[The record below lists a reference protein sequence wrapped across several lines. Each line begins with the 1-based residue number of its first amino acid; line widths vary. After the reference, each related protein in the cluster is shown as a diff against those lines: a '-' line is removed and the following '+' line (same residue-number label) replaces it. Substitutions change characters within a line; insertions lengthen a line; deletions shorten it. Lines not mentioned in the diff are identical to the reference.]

1 MDWGLWPLVVERL
14 DADPSRAD
22 DILALADIADAMGCA
37 LDADGGFPAELLE
50 LARRGPVRPS
60 EGPPPLVPPPVRTEP
75 APATGPVVDLS
86 SPGRERGSGEM
97 VDLSAAEDG
106 SFSWTPESERP
117 ARSRLRQAEATRLVP
132 RIIPRRAT
140 AAPSAAPADPDDPER
155 GAADQPEPVAD
166 PGLVDLT
173 RAPNAETD
181 VTEAPPTGT
190 PEAPDHSD
198 RSGGPRAR
206 DTAIGIA
213 RVVATIVAGLIL
225 LAIVWRAG
233 TGIQPDDPPASSAPA
248 ASTSASP
255 VVEGTTVPDVLGD
268 DVDTATATLEGAGLE
283 VDRVVVLDRQAREV
297 TRTEPTPGEAVAV
310 GSDVVLYVGEA
321 GSG

>member
-1 MDWGLWPLVVERL
+1 
-14 DADPSRAD
+14 
-22 DILALADIADAMGCA
+22 
-37 LDADGGFPAELLE
+37 
-50 LARRGPVRPS
+50 
-60 EGPPPLVPPPVRTEP
+60 
-75 APATGPVVDLS
+75 
-86 SPGRERGSGEM
+86 M

-117 ARSRLRQAEATRLVP
+117 ARTRLRQAEATRLVP

-140 AAPSAAPADPDDPER
+140 GSPSAAPADPDDPEA
-155 GAADQPEPVAD
+155 GAADP

-173 RAPNAETD
+173 EGQNAETD
-181 VTEAPPTGT
+181 VTDAPPTGT

-248 ASTSASP
+248 SSTSASP
-255 VVEGTTVPDVLGD
+255 IIEGTTVPDVLGD
-268 DVDTATATLEGAGLE
+268 DVDTATATLEAAGLE
-283 VDRVVVLDRQAREV
+283 VDRVVLLDRQAREV

-310 GSDVVLYVGEA
+310 GSDVVLYLGEA